1 MGCESSLPFL
11 SFKGKR
17 EYNCCCEYET
27 HKTVM
32 VLPAS
37 FLHGSLQPN
46 PSLRAV
52 IRTEIAQLYLKP
64 FLADLLTAS

>member
-1 MGCESSLPFL
+1 M
-11 SFKGKR
+11 
-17 EYNCCCEYET
+17 
-27 HKTVM
+27 HKTVT

-37 FLHGSLQPN
+37 FLHASLQPN

-52 IRTEIAQLYLKP
+52 IWTEIAQLYLKP